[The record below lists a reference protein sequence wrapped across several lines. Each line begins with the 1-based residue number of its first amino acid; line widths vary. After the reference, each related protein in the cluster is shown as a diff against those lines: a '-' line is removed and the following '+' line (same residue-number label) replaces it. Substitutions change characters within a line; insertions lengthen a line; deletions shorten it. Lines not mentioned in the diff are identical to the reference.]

1 MSETF
6 EKVLTL
12 KNVSMFEN
20 ASENALSDL
29 IMCSDEKSYKSGE
42 EILTNMQE
50 NQYLY
55 IVLSGSVHCF
65 KPDSDEIV
73 LEFNTRQFFGETTVL
88 CPAVIPYRIVASG
101 KTTLLRIHGNKL
113 YQMMS
118 LHPSLAMGFVGELS
132 KQLRQRSG
140 KNI

>member
-1 MSETF
+1 MAETF
-6 EKVLTL
+6 EKVLIL

-29 IMCSDEKSYKSGE
+29 IMCADEKSYKNGE
-42 EILTNMQE
+42 EILTNTQE

-55 IVLSGSVHCF
+55 IILSGSVHCLNA
-65 KPDSDEIV
+65 DSDEVV

-101 KTTLLRIHGNKL
+101 KTTLLRISGNKL
-113 YQMMS
+113 YQMMA
-118 LHPSLAMGFVGELS
+118 LHPSLALGFIGELS
-132 KQLRQRSG
+132 KRLRQRGG